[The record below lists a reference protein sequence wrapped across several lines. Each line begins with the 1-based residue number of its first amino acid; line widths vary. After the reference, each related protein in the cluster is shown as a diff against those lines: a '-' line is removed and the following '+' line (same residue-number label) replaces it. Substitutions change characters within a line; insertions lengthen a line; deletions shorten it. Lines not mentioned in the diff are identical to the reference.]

1 MSAHRR
7 PENRA
12 VSRAGRQRLIV
23 LPQADVALMRLHQDI
38 DGLCRTLERADRHTA
53 QYAAEFLSDIGGRTA
68 ADALLRCLQDPAEH
82 PLIVETVA
90 RCLGQLGERRAVPDL
105 IAVLRRGGSPREAA
119 ARALGDIGDPRA
131 VQPLL
136 DMLVPYTP
144 CWRAVLGALAGIGDA
159 SAVPGLLAV
168 LWDLLP
174 RADSS
179 RDDGLGTEAVRTL
192 GRLSSA
198 RAAAALDFLVGT
210 GTMPSELRRA
220 AAEALRQLDLTSV
233 RGYGRP
239 TFAEAALGDPDQ
251 RISEAIAEVFAS
263 TPYGLRHL
271 RWLVTNADP
280 AVRASVCLGLG
291 TQGDPEDLPALRIRL
306 SEDPAPTVR
315 RAAAHAIARIGGHE
329 AMTALVGALTDDEI
343 DENLAHALAALQPSP
358 ALWLL
363 TLLTDGTN
371 QQQRGAATALGL
383 LGDRRAA
390 PKLLDLLTE
399 ARTLPVRTAAV
410 DAVGRLRHLPATAP
424 LIGLL
429 TDPETPGRLRARA
442 AWALG
447 QLGTPESEPALRE
460 ALGEPVESI
469 RLRAA
474 EALGRL
480 PGSPQAVESLTQAA
494 TDRSPDVQA
503 AALQALRNHG
513 ATARPAL
520 RILLA
525 TAVGQLRT
533 DVVSLLARCADIAD
547 LDTLTAIAVEDD
559 TQAALH
565 AVDGIARLCDPR
577 TVNALCRIIERPEK
591 LGSTPIRDLPGA
603 ALRGLSHIDDP
614 AAARAVLKYY
624 MSDVGYLSHDA
635 AREAVNTLAG
645 RAGSA

>member
-1 MSAHRR
+1 
-7 PENRA
+7 
-12 VSRAGRQRLIV
+12 
-23 LPQADVALMRLHQDI
+23 MRLHQDI

-53 QYAAEFLSDIGGRTA
+53 QYAVEFLADIGGPTA

-82 PLIVETVA
+82 PLIVEAVA

-105 IAVLRRGGSPREAA
+105 IAVLRRGGSPCKAA
-119 ARALGDIGDPRA
+119 VRALGDIGDPRA

-144 CWRAVLGALAGIGDA
+144 HWREVLGALASIGDT

-192 GRLSSA
+192 GQLGSP
-198 RAAAALDFLVGT
+198 RAAAALDFLIGT
-210 GTMPSELRRA
+210 STMPSELRRA
-220 AAEALRQLDLTSV
+220 AAEALRQLDLTSAP
-233 RGYGRP
+233 GYGRP

-251 RISEAIAEVFAS
+251 RICEAIAEVFSS
-263 TPYGLRHL
+263 TPHGFRHL

-280 AVRASVCLGLG
+280 AVRRSVCLGLG
-291 TQGDPEDLPALRIRL
+291 AKGDPEVVPALRIRL
-306 SEDPAPTVR
+306 SEDPAPSVR
-315 RAAAHAIARIGGHE
+315 RAAAYAIARIGGHE
-329 AMTALVGALTDDEI
+329 AMAALIGALTDREI
-343 DENLAHALAALQPSP
+343 LEDVAHALAAVQPSP
-358 ALWLL
+358 AARLL

-390 PKLLDLLTE
+390 PKLLDLLTN
-399 ARTLPVRTAAV
+399 ATTLPVQIAAV
-410 DAVGRLRHLPATAP
+410 DALGHLRHLPATAP

-429 TDPETPGRLRARA
+429 TAPDTPGRLRARA

-447 QLGTPESEPALRE
+447 QLGTAESEPALRE

-474 EALGRL
+474 EALGKL

-503 AALQALRNHG
+503 AALQALRNLG
-513 ATARPAL
+513 ATVRPAL
-520 RILLA
+520 RLLLA
-525 TAVGQLRT
+525 TAEGQLRT
-533 DVVSLLARCADIAD
+533 DVVSLLAQCADIAD

-559 TQAALH
+559 TEAALH

-577 TVNALCRIIERPEK
+577 TVNALCRIVERPDPK
-591 LGSTPIRDLPGA
+591 ILGDTLIRGLRGA
-603 ALRGLSHIDDP
+603 ALRGLSRIDDP
-614 AAARAVLKYY
+614 AAACAVLKYY

-635 AREAVNTLAG
+635 AREAVNTIAG
-645 RAGSA
+645 RTGSARCGRRGRGHRPG